1 MLPLAAKDKNASM
14 SLKKVLIT
22 GASRGIGLAIA
33 QKLAGQYHLIL
44 HATSAKSLI
53 ADIPNSEIIYADF
66 SDPEQLSNFCKQLKK
81 DHGDELYAV
90 INNAG
95 ITKDNSI
102 LFQPEKDID
111 MLIQVNLKA
120 PILISKTAL
129 KIFSQKK
136 AGVIVNVSSIVGQ
149 TGNAFQA
156 VYAATKSGI
165 VAFSKSLAQEV
176 GQLNEEHNIRVLSVS
191 PGFISTDMTEALPQ
205 AEKDKYFSRIPAKRF
220 GNPSDIANLIAFLL
234 SDDGSYVN
242 GTDIHINGGLL

>member
-1 MLPLAAKDKNASM
+1 MLPLAAKENNAFM

-33 QKLAGQYHLIL
+33 EKLAGQYRLIL
-44 HATSAKSLI
+44 HATSAKSFI
-53 ADIPNSEIIYADF
+53 SNIPNSEIIYADF
-66 SDPEQLSNFCKQLKK
+66 SDPDQLNTFCKQFKK

-102 LFQPEKDID
+102 LFQSEKDID
-111 MLIQVNLKA
+111 MVIQVNLKA

-129 KIFSQKK
+129 KIFNQKK
-136 AGVIVNVSSIVGQ
+136 AGVIINVSSIVGQ
-149 TGNAFQA
+149 TGNAFQS

-176 GQLNEEHNIRVLSVS
+176 GQLNEEHNIRILSIS
-191 PGFISTDMTEALPQ
+191 PGFIATEMTAVLPQ
-205 AEKDKYFSRIPAKRF
+205 AEKDKYFNRIPAKRF

-234 SDDGSYVN
+234 SDGGSYIN

>member
-1 MLPLAAKDKNASM
+1 M

-33 QKLAGQYHLIL
+33 EKLAGQYYLIL
-44 HATSAKSLI
+44 HATSAENFKES
-53 ADIPNSEIIYADF
+53 IPNSEIIIADF
-66 SDPEQLSNFCKQLKK
+66 SNPEQLSTFCKQLKK
-81 DHGDELYAV
+81 DHGDQLYAV

-111 MLIQVNLKA
+111 TIIQVNLKA

-136 AGVIVNVSSIVGQ
+136 TGVIINMSSIVGQ
-149 TGNAFQA
+149 TGNAFQS
-156 VYAATKSGI
+156 VYAATKSGL

-191 PGFISTDMTEALPQ
+191 PGFIATEMTSVLPQ
-205 AEKDKYFSRIPAKRF
+205 EEKDKYLNRIPAKRY
-220 GNPSDIANLIAFLL
+220 GNPADIANLIAFLL
-234 SDDGSYVN
+234 SDEGNYIN
-242 GTDIHINGGLL
+242 GTNININGGLL